1 MLPDL
6 VDKERELLLLAGLIL
21 SLYMHIDTLQMEKQQ
36 DSAVS
41 VHSCF
46 VPSIFPVVSLPLPP
60 KLLQ

>member
-41 VHSCF
+41 VHSYF
-46 VPSIFPVVSLPLPP
+46 VPSIFPVVSLPLPR